1 MVQLRGNLGSGRSL
15 GILSISL
22 EIKAKFLKTLE
33 IGGACVQTSWPRT
46 LAGRRTRGASWR
58 PSRGQAVTW
67 ESSGQKTS
75 ASRLDCLARQRL
87 GGQWRWTR
95 AVLLEGNRLNS
106 FNFPKSLKVCP
117 KLGEQCRTQVIT
129 SASSGDL
136 QPTLGEE
143 PCAPSGAR
151 SVCCLPLQQAMLQS
165 LGERRDQVPGVP
177 PVALGDLAHH
187 QVSPHSQSA
196 PAQRQHPT
204 SRLVCSMVPSV
215 VPAVV
220 SSLPSWTLCSSTLPM
235 VMPTKT
241 RLWRFLTGE
250 SPLANWVVLLLAAC
264 TLKQVKTGHLICPK
278 IPEAPKSG
286 ALRSTDLANL
296 LVLAP

>member
-15 GILSISL
+15 GIPSISL
-22 EIKAKFLKTLE
+22 EIKVKFPKTLE
-33 IGGACVQTSWPRT
+33 IGGACVQPSWPRT
-46 LAGRRTRGASWR
+46 WACRRTRGASWR

-95 AVLLEGNRLNS
+95 AVLLEGNRFNS
-106 FNFPKSLKVCP
+106 FNFPKSPKVGP
-117 KLGEQCRTQVIT
+117 KLGEQCRTQVTT

-151 SVCCLPLQQAMLQS
+151 SVCCLPLQLAALQS

-196 PAQRQHPT
+196 PAQRQHST
-204 SRLVCSMVPSV
+204 SRFVCSMVPSV

-220 SSLPSWTLCSSTLPM
+220 STILD
-235 VMPTKT
+235 
-241 RLWRFLTGE
+241 
-250 SPLANWVVLLLAAC
+250 ALLLN
-264 TLKQVKTGHLICPK
+264 
-278 IPEAPKSG
+278 APYGYAYQNK
-286 ALRSTDLANL
+286 ALEISHWGIATC
-296 LVLAP
+296 

>member
-15 GILSISL
+15 GIPSISL
-22 EIKAKFLKTLE
+22 EIKVKFLKTLE

-46 LAGRRTRGASWR
+46 WACRRTRGASWR

-95 AVLLEGNRLNS
+95 AVLLEGNRFNS
-106 FNFPKSLKVCP
+106 FNFPKSPKVGP
-117 KLGEQCRTQVIT
+117 KLGEQCRTQVTT

-151 SVCCLPLQQAMLQS
+151 SVCCLPLQLAALQS

-196 PAQRQHPT
+196 PAQRQHST
-204 SRLVCSMVPSV
+204 SRFVCSMVPSV

-220 SSLPSWTLCSSTLPM
+220 STILDALLLNAPYGYAYHCKKYKADDCSLENSS
-235 VMPTKT
+235 
-241 RLWRFLTGE
+241 
-250 SPLANWVVLLLAAC
+250 LANW
-264 TLKQVKTGHLICPK
+264 
-278 IPEAPKSG
+278 
-286 ALRSTDLANL
+286 
-296 LVLAP
+296 LVLAASCGLHLKASKNGTSDLSRNASGAQVWRVTKHRPC

>member
-15 GILSISL
+15 GIPSISL
-22 EIKAKFLKTLE
+22 EIKVKFPKTLE

-46 LAGRRTRGASWR
+46 WACRRTRGASWR

-67 ESSGQKTS
+67 DSSGQKTS

-106 FNFPKSLKVCP
+106 FNFPKSLKVGP
-117 KLGEQCRTQVIT
+117 KLGEQCLTQVTT

-143 PCAPSGAR
+143 PRAPSGAR
-151 SVCCLPLQQAMLQS
+151 PACCLPLQLTVLRS

-196 PAQRQHPT
+196 PAQRQHST
-204 SRLVCSMVPSV
+204 SKLSALWCLALSQQLFRLYDLGRFAPQR
-215 VPAVV
+215 
-220 SSLPSWTLCSSTLPM
+220 SLWLCLP
-235 VMPTKT
+235 KQGFGDFSQGN
-241 RLWRFLTGE
+241 RHL
-250 SPLANWVVLLLAAC
+250 LAGGLAAC
-264 TLKQVKTGHLICPK
+264 SLYLKASKNGTSDLSRN
-278 IPEAPKSG
+278 ASG
-286 ALRSTDLANL
+286 AQVWRVTKHR
-296 LVLAP
+296 PC